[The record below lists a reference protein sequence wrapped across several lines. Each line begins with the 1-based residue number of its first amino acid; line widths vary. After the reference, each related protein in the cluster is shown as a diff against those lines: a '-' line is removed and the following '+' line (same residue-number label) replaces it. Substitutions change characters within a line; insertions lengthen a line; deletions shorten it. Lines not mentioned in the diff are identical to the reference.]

1 MTIKS
6 AIRLERAKLRKQEQA
21 AEERL
26 AAVRVKI
33 AALDNAEAALDGETP
48 STNGDGPAKR
58 TRTFKGRKPFAERV
72 NEALDA
78 IRSKGEEGAVS
89 AADLASGIWID
100 NGLGPD
106 GDVIRIP
113 HSTAA
118 KAIETLVEDG
128 KVKIV
133 GQTSRGNPV
142 VRYKPTTVRPG
153 EEVKA

>member
-6 AIRLERAKLRKQEQA
+6 AIRLERARLRKQETT

-26 AAVRVKI
+26 AAVRTKI
-33 AALDNAEAALDGETP
+33 AALDAAEAALDGETP
-48 STNGDGPAKR
+48 STNGDRPKR
-58 TRTFKGRKPFAERV
+58 TRTFKGRETFGTRKRQ
-72 NEALDA
+72 AL
-78 IRSKGEEGAVS
+78 
-89 AADLASGIWID
+89 
-100 NGLGPD
+100 
-106 GDVIRIP
+106 DVIRAEGETGAISPADLSRGYVLPNDEEVRVP
-113 HSTAA
+113 HATAI
-118 KAIETLVEDG
+118 KVVEALLDEG